1 MTPAENKWQKKI
13 DWVLCDLEGLEK
25 MENEQRQ
32 KEAESAYITTASLV
46 MDVKR
51 ADYNGTIE
59 GRKADGI
66 IIWLEEAQYEL
77 QNLAVYHLNQS
88 EAEEYLTAI
97 KTALEYSLTYF

>member
-25 MENEQRQ
+25 MENVQRQ
-32 KEAESAYITTASLV
+32 KEAEGAYMTTSSLL

-51 ADYNGTIE
+51 AGYNGTIE

-66 IIWLEEAQYEL
+66 STWLEEAQFDLE
-77 QNLAVYHLNQS
+77 NLAVYHLNQS